1 MFMAALGTIRMAGT
15 TGTQSTAASST
26 GFISRLAAAAWL
38 RGRQELA
45 YYRALRE
52 LGRLDDRDLDD
63 LAIGRADFPELAWR
77 HALAIA

>member
-1 MFMAALGTIRMAGT
+1 MFMAALGMIRMAGT
-15 TGTQSTAASST
+15 TGTQSAAAPST
-26 GFISRLAAAAWL
+26 GIVSRLVAAAWL

-63 LAIGRADFPELAWR
+63 LAIGRADLPRLAWR
-77 HALAIA
+77 HAQAVA

>member
-1 MFMAALGTIRMAGT
+1 MIMAALGTIRMAGT
-15 TGTQSTAASST
+15 TGTPSTATQSTS
-26 GFISRLAAAAWL
+26 FISRLTAAVLL

-77 HALAIA
+77 HALAVA